1 MRRIVVG
8 IGILALVLAGLQA
21 AAEIVSLEDA
31 LEETAMGR
39 DDAPVTMIEYSSL
52 TCPHCATFHRETLP
66 KIKEAYID
74 TGKVRLVSRDFP
86 LGGLALAAAVLT
98 RCAGPA
104 KYFGFL
110 EVLFRS
116 QDRWAKAQNPRDA
129 LLQVSRFAGLTEAD
143 FDACLNNETLIKTIQ
158 TRARKASQE
167 LGIDST
173 PTFIIDGRKVPGAL
187 SFEEFQDILDAA
199 LSKKQ

>member
-21 AAEIVSLEDA
+21 AAGIVSVEEA

-39 DDAPVTMIEYSSL
+39 DDAPVTIIEYSSL
-52 TCPHCATFHRETLP
+52 TCPHCATFHRDTLP

-86 LGGLALAAAVLT
+86 LGGLALAAAALT

-116 QDRWAKAQNPRDA
+116 QDMWAKAQNPRDA

-143 FDACLNNETLIKTIQ
+143 FDACLSNEALIKTIQ

-167 LGIDST
+167 FEIHST
-173 PTFIIDGRKVPGAL
+173 PTFLVEGSKVSGAL

-199 LSKKQ
+199 LRKKQ